1 MTGTSAATLVG
12 LMFVVITL
20 VTRIERAQS
29 QDGLAT
35 FSTPTVLHFSW
46 ALLVSAIL
54 SAPWHALV
62 YPCVLIGVA
71 GFYGV
76 IHLMRVVFLSR
87 RLTGYVPDLEDWIW
101 YTLLPLLAYGAV
113 FTGGIALTMLPGVA
127 LFVLASGVLLLIFIG
142 IRDAWDV
149 VTYLVV
155 RTGSG
160 PSE

>member
-20 VTRIERAQS
+20 LTRVEAPQS

-35 FSTPTVLHFSW
+35 FSTPTVLHFCW
-46 ALLVSAIL
+46 VLFISAIL

-62 YPCVLIGVA
+62 YPGVLIGLA

-76 IHLMRVVFLSR
+76 VHQVRVMFLSR
-87 RLTGYVPDLEDWIW
+87 RLSGYVPDLEDWVW
-101 YTLLPLLAYGAV
+101 YTILPLVAYGAG
-113 FTGGIALTMLPGVA
+113 FAGGVALTTLPGVA
-127 LFVLASGVLLLIFIG
+127 LFVLAGGVLLLIFIG

-149 VTYLVV
+149 VTFLAVLT
-155 RTGSG
+155 RKG